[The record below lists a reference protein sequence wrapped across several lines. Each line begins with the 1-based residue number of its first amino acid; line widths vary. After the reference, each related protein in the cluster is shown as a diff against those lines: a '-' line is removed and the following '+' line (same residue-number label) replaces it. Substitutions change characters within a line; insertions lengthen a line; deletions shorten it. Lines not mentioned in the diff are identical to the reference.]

1 MSMVVVASR
10 EMPAAGLSS
19 VADRQPRVAPHPVG
33 GDHSAAGDAGE
44 VEKDGEK
51 DAAEPPLHSGLPA
64 GPPANSL

>member
-19 VADRQPRVAPHPVG
+19 VADRQPRDGLHPVG
-33 GDHSAAGDAGE
+33 GDHNVAGDAGE